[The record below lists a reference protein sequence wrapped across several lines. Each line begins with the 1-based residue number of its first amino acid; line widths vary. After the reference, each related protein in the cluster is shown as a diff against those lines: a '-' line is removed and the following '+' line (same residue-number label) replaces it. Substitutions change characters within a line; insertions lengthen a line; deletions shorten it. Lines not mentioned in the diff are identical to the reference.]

1 VRAAALLVPIAFCA
15 ACVSGGPYA
24 PDVQQQFAREYTE
37 IAVKVPSKE
46 DLLPWKA
53 SDAMTGTLRSA
64 SAYLERASLFSTH
77 ARYVRSLK
85 ACAHLLRGET
95 ERAWDLV
102 EPHKPPLLYLLSH
115 ENGVV
120 EATIHAVDACRAL
133 QARLA
138 LDELFEERID
148 PRTFVERYGF
158 SIGIW
163 LPPEGRAARD
173 RLLKEEAE
181 LIRTRCIIDIPGDPH
196 GMERVAAGRR
206 DLRQQISEQ
215 IYNDAAALLGALP
228 ERRCA
233 ETEWL
238 AALAVSLFI
247 VHGYLMPDLLP
258 VKLREEQKQWQREL
272 AFSIY
277 AQAKEA
283 ASNYLRGE
291 KYMLMRYRLDA
302 AEMNSIGWIST
313 R

>member
-1 VRAAALLVPIAFCA
+1 VRAAALLAPIALCVACA
-15 ACVSGGPYA
+15 SGGPYV
-24 PDVQQQFAREYTE
+24 PDVQHQFTKEYAE
-37 IAVKVPSKE
+37 IAVEVPSKE
-46 DLLPWKA
+46 ELSPWRA
-53 SDAMTGTLRSA
+53 SEAMTGTLHAA
-64 SAYLERASLFSTH
+64 SAYLDRASLFSTH
-77 ARYVRSLK
+77 VRYVRSLK

-95 ERAWDLV
+95 DSAWILV
-102 EPHKPPLLYLLSH
+102 EPHKPPLVYLLSH
-115 ENGVV
+115 ENGIV

-133 QARLA
+133 QARIA
-138 LDELFEERID
+138 LDDLFEGRLD
-148 PRTFVERYGF
+148 PRAFVERYGF

-163 LPPEGRAARD
+163 LPPKGRTARD
-173 RLLKEEAE
+173 RLLDEETE
-181 LIRTRCIIDIPGDPH
+181 RIRTRCIIDIPGDPH
-196 GMERVAAGRR
+196 GMERVATGRR
-206 DLRQQISEQ
+206 NLRQQISEQ

-228 ERRCA
+228 EKRCA

-272 AFSIY
+272 AYSVY

-291 KYMLMRYRLDA
+291 KYALMRYRLDA
-302 AEMNSIGWIST
+302 AEMNTIGWIST